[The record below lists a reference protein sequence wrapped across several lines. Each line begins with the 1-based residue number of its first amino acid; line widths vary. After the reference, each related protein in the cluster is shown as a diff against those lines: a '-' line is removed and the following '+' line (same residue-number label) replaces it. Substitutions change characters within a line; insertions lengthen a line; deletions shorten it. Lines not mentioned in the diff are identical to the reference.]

1 MFMVVLMEEQT
12 EVLEDMLH
20 TVEQGVQEEV
30 QVVPVAQ
37 VAQVELAEQGEQEA
51 LEVLEAQAEQEILM
65 QQDMLFLLKE
75 EHLHQVPQV
84 QQMAKV
90 QVENLLL

>member
-30 QVVPVAQ
+30 QVVP